1 MRIGLVS
8 STNAPQFRP
17 LHLSDT
23 ITISQAVLAEIISN
37 GPLSGPLMPISS
49 DAAVRAALPGEH
61 TVANAPGLILR
72 VLVTRK
78 GLARSWVVRATDGGR
93 RRRLGLGRYP
103 DVGLAKART
112 LAQEAH
118 GDIADGVDPS
128 RSAKRRQRAAQAA
141 RTLTLGKAIDGYLA
155 DAARP
160 YKNAKSD
167 RIRDR
172 ALHIHFA
179 PLHARDVASITAID
193 VAAVLRGLASETA
206 AKAQSTIRAV
216 FDYAAATL
224 EPHGVVI
231 VNPADPRRLRQ
242 LGWSPKSRSEGKSL
256 AAIHWRLAPSV
267 VDELSC
273 MDDIAAACTL
283 LIIATGV
290 RAGTARLAK
299 WSDVDLEARTWTPPF
314 ADLKE
319 KHHKRAFAVP
329 LNDAAIDA
337 LKRVRSSLSLSS
349 NPSPRYVF
357 PNSAGGPI
365 TDRHITVFLRKLRRQ
380 HSDWVDRD
388 TKRPMTVHGFRATFR
403 TWVEE
408 MRADAAALAELSLGH
423 QVHGEVAARYI
434 RTGLIEERR
443 TLLDA
448 WSRHLRG
455 ETAEIIQIRATR

>member
-1 MRIGLVS
+1 MPIS
-8 STNAPQFRP
+8 S
-17 LHLSDT
+17 D
-23 ITISQAVLAEIISN
+23 
-37 GPLSGPLMPISS
+37 PISS
-49 DAAVRAALPGEH
+49 DAAVRSASAGEH
-61 TVANAPGLILR
+61 TVADARGLILR
-72 VLVTRK
+72 VLVTSK

-118 GDIADGVDPS
+118 GDIAGGVDPS
-128 RSAKRRQRAAQAA
+128 RSAKRRQQAAKDA

-242 LGWSPKSRSEGKSL
+242 LGWSPKSRSEGGSH
-256 AAIHWRLAPSV
+256 AAVDWRIMPEV
-267 VDELSC
+267 VNELSR

-283 LIIATGV
+283 FILATGV

-299 WSDVDLEARTWTPPF
+299 WSDIDLEARTWTPPF

-329 LNDAAIDA
+329 LNDVAVDA
-337 LKRVRSSLSLSS
+337 LKRVRLSPNS
-349 NPSPRYVF
+349 RYVF

-380 HSDWVDRD
+380 HSDWVDFD
-388 TKRPMTVHGFRATFR
+388 DDERPFTIHGFRSTFR

-408 MRADAAALAELSLGH
+408 KRRDSSNLAGIVAGPQSPWRGCGSIHSHRLSRRASCAAGPLVPPSPWRDDGRSH
-423 QVHGEVAARYI
+423 SDPGKQMK
-434 RTGLIEERR
+434 RR
-443 TLLDA
+443 AKTP
-448 WSRHLRG
+448 
-455 ETAEIIQIRATR
+455 I